1 MEGMSDTAID
11 AELYCRLHALNRI
24 RFREDP
30 KAENVFG
37 KLHRITFWKRGS
49 MNYSN
54 TKEAIKSNL
63 RLINKSDSGVIYR
76 GDISGITGRLYWNRV
91 AVCHCD
97 GFSSTKY
104 HSSDSP

>member
-37 KLHRITFWKRGS
+37 KQPSRDANIKKCNANVKKTFALF
-49 MNYSN
+49 
-54 TKEAIKSNL
+54 TK
-63 RLINKSDSGVIYR
+63 G
-76 GDISGITGRLYWNRV
+76 
-91 AVCHCD
+91 
-97 GFSSTKY
+97 
-104 HSSDSP
+104 P